1 MALNLSALLNTV
13 KERVTILPEL
23 GRQTLRSATAQS
35 QARRVGS
42 LFTKR
47 TSTPISTPSFLL
59 PKSLKVPQLVT
70 GEEDVLQKSG
80 ALQKEIQERIGKPL
94 ADFVVGT
101 PEQLALNKKKF
112 AEPYTYADLG
122 KDLSNLGLNFTVN
135 PLARLG
141 LTGQEVITGKKVGAG
156 AGFGFEGGK
165 AFEKEVIGSY
175 PAIYQ
180 EQVKA
185 GDTPAVAAF
194 RTGILAGFDSL
205 VATGLCREALRPT
218 RAAVRQLPE
227 SLLTKLRVEEM
238 PLDDVVGYLFGTKEK
253 EVISTKVKDFIN
265 ALSNDERRA
274 LFSLTNAY
282 EKAGATKLPIV
293 KRVPTKLGEFAGRR

>member
-101 PEQLALNKKKF
+101 PQQLALNK
-112 AEPYTYADLG
+112 
-122 KDLSNLGLNFTVN
+122 
-135 PLARLG
+135 
-141 LTGQEVITGKKVGAG
+141 
-156 AGFGFEGGK
+156 
-165 AFEKEVIGSY
+165 
-175 PAIYQ
+175 
-180 EQVKA
+180 
-185 GDTPAVAAF
+185 
-194 RTGILAGFDSL
+194 
-205 VATGLCREALRPT
+205 
-218 RAAVRQLPE
+218 
-227 SLLTKLRVEEM
+227 
-238 PLDDVVGYLFGTKEK
+238 
-253 EVISTKVKDFIN
+253 
-265 ALSNDERRA
+265 
-274 LFSLTNAY
+274 
-282 EKAGATKLPIV
+282 
-293 KRVPTKLGEFAGRR
+293 